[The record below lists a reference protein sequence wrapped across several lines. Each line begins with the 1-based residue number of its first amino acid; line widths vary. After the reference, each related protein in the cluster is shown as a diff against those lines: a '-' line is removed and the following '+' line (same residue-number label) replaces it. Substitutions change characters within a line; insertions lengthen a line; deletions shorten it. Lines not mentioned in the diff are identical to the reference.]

1 MGQELICMKKKEFVS
16 FHLNFNLRYWY
27 VLLIW
32 FALAIVFFP
41 SIARSQVPP
50 AGQSGVVEKSLR
62 KSQPRINI
70 PAKGEIPNITIK
82 DSRKLEDAGAGPS
95 FFVSRIEIEGNT
107 LIDDETLAPLV
118 DIQEGLEMT
127 LGVVSLY
134 AQEVTA
140 YYNSEGYILAR
151 AYIPEQE
158 IKDGVIRLKV
168 VEGRV
173 GAVNIRGTERLKA
186 KDFAQRLE
194 RVKDDQI
201 LREQTLEKVLL
212 ELNDML
218 GVQVRSV
225 LKPGELPGT
234 SDLVLE
240 VTESRPYQVSF
251 DADNFG
257 SRFTGKNRFGLTGT
271 VGSLFKL
278 GDQFSVRVV
287 ESDENQTFVQPV
299 YSIPVGSYGT
309 TIKGSFTY
317 SEFKL
322 GDSVASLEAGGSA
335 VLVDIGVNQLLLRN
349 RTTRI
354 TANGG
359 LEFRNFQNR
368 QFAPVSDTTTSDDRL
383 GDFYVG
389 LGGNISDSYRG
400 NTFFNI
406 RTQFGF
412 SEGSLNEPL
421 NSRAQG
427 RGNGTVATVDLSR
440 YQGTNVLNSYFF
452 LKAEGQVVSD
462 RVLSPDQ
469 ISIGGFGTVRGYP
482 IAEFS
487 GDNGY
492 VFSLEYV
499 LPVPS
504 KSPVGIGK
512 LTLDR
517 VLSFVFFLDHA
528 RVFVLDKQPGEN
540 DQSISGAGGGIR
552 INVPKSKPH
561 DLSASFSLLYGT
573 PVFGGPA
580 PSDASSG
587 IVYVNGIITY

>member
-1 MGQELICMKKKEFVS
+1 MDNRIAVS
-16 FHLNFNLRYWY
+16 SLLGVNWVHPIFF
-27 VLLIW
+27 LIW
-32 FALAIVFFP
+32 LALVILFAP
-41 SIARSQVPP
+41 SITTAQVPF

-62 KSQPRINI
+62 KSQPKVGI

-107 LIDDETLAPLV
+107 LFDDETLAPLV
-118 DIQEGLEMT
+118 DIQDGLEMT
-127 LGVVSLY
+127 LGVLALY
-134 AQEVTA
+134 AQEITA
-140 YYNSEGYILAR
+140 HYNSEGYILAR
-151 AYIPEQE
+151 AFIPQQE
-158 IKDGVIRLKV
+158 IKDGVVKLRV

-173 GAVNIRGTERLKA
+173 GAISVRGTERLRSA
-186 KDFAQRLE
+186 DFAKRLE
-194 RVKDDQI
+194 RVREDEVLK
-201 LREQTLEKVLL
+201 EQTLERILL

-257 SRFTGKNRFGLTGT
+257 SRFTGTNRFGVTGT
-271 VGSLFKL
+271 VGSLLKL
-278 GDQFSVRVV
+278 GDQFSVRIV
-287 ESDENQTFVQPV
+287 ESDAEQHFVQTV
-299 YSIPVGSYGT
+299 YSIPVGNHGT
-309 TIKGSFTY
+309 TLRASFTY

-322 GDSVASLEAGGSA
+322 GDSVTSLEAGGQA
-335 VLVDIGVNQLLLRN
+335 VLYDIGVDQVLLRN

-354 TANGG
+354 AVSGG
-359 LEFRNFQNR
+359 FEYRQFKNR
-368 QFAPVSDTTTSDDRL
+368 QFVPVSDTTTSDDKL

-389 LGGNISDSYRG
+389 LGGNFSDSYRG
-400 NTFFNI
+400 NTYINI

-412 SEGSLNEPL
+412 TESDPNGSL

-427 RGNGTVATVDLSR
+427 RGNGTVVTADVAR
-440 YQGTNVLNSYFF
+440 YQGTNLWNSYFF
-452 LKAEGQVVSD
+452 MKAEGQVVSD

-482 IAEFS
+482 LAEFS

-492 VFSLEYV
+492 VFTIEYV
-499 LPVPS
+499 LPVPY
-504 KSPVGIGK
+504 KSPIGSGK
-512 LTLDR
+512 LTLDQ
-517 VLSFVFFLDHA
+517 VMSFVLFLDHA
-528 RVFVLDKQPGEN
+528 RVLVVDKQPGEK

-561 DLSASFSLLYGT
+561 GLSGSFSLLYGL
-573 PVFGGPA
+573 PVFRGPR
-580 PSDASSG
+580 PSDRNYG
-587 IVYVNGIITY
+587 TVYVNGIITY